1 MDFCWRSYILRY
13 PDLKKAGINNYD
25 KAIEHWKM
33 YGKNEGR
40 NGCKIDTKKYSLLE
54 EAIDEI
60 GRMLGGWLRSTVN
73 K

>member
-40 NGCKIDTKKYSLLE
+40 NGCKIDTKKYS
-54 EAIDEI
+54 EI
-60 GRMLGGWLRSTVN
+60 NPNLQKQRFVN
-73 K
+73 ED